1 MRPQFGSR
9 HRQWLRETHRGAVAV
24 RHTTSA
30 LQIFRNRSH
39 THVSIFVRCRP
50 VSVPEIGC
58 LSPGTIKMVVQSSP
72 MDYPPFLKEI
82 LTRLLTPR
90 ITLLAPPPQKE
101 LIDKLLSVS
110 DDELTNRSGPRANCI
125 RSLLLLQAGEFD
137 RSHSIVQGMTGADAA
152 YIHGMIHRVEGDYS
166 NAGYWFRQAL
176 ADPFYRG
183 LPTDPIQITEAVAK
197 ARTPAP
203 DADVVKILQA
213 EFESLLRSLM

>member
-1 MRPQFGSR
+1 MR
-9 HRQWLRETHRGAVAV
+9 
-24 RHTTSA
+24 
-30 LQIFRNRSH
+30 
-39 THVSIFVRCRP
+39 
-50 VSVPEIGC
+50 
-58 LSPGTIKMVVQSSP
+58 MVVQSSP

-183 LPTDPIQITEAVAK
+183 LPTDPIRITEAVAK

-203 DADVVKILQA
+203 DADVVKSLQA

>member
-1 MRPQFGSR
+1 LYLWHAEIVATFGQKRAAFFTLFYQSKTVSSQFLFQPICPQGGIWSF
-9 HRQWLRETHRGAVAV
+9 
-24 RHTTSA
+24 
-30 LQIFRNRSH
+30 
-39 THVSIFVRCRP
+39 
-50 VSVPEIGC
+50 
-58 LSPGTIKMVVQSSP
+58 
-72 MDYPPFLKEI
+72 
-82 LTRLLTPR
+82 
-90 ITLLAPPPQKE
+90 E
-101 LIDKLLSVS
+101 LIDRLLSVS

-197 ARTPAP
+197 ARTLAP
-203 DADVVKILQA
+203 DADVVESLQA